1 LSHQKTKKEVIKM
14 TAQEAL
20 KRNEKS
26 QWLKVWQ
33 VDDTCP
39 SLLSLFYVES
49 EDGKIA
55 YKCCISDQ
63 GDFCNCGDF
72 VSRSKNDPQF
82 KCKHLLAVMNSI
94 PKDEVLEAH
103 FLEKRKPK
111 LDERFIKTI
120 DGKDFVLY
128 AGLLDLSHQKN
139 LISIDVEL
147 LQYPSKENDHTA
159 VCKAIAKTAT
169 GGIFVDLGDANFQ
182 NCNAKVA
189 KHIIRLSSTRAKA
202 RCLRDLTNI
211 GMTCLEELGDF
222 NEVIGEDETGKF
234 IRKDNIKKFPAKQ
247 VKAAQPGNG
256 DGRKSKHENPIP
268 SHENGQMVVQPDTS
282 VLSPAEAPANKEAAE
297 RTDSKPGKVS
307 KVPVTDNANVPAE
320 TKPQTEKKTK
330 AAKSDNGNGKSKE
343 KAVPVMSEAQKNA
356 LYNLSRRRGI
366 SVEELENLSMK
377 TFNMPLENLTSA
389 DASTF
394 IRTLQ
399 QSA

>member
-1 LSHQKTKKEVIKM
+1 M
-14 TAQEAL
+14 TAQEAQ
-20 KRNEKS
+20 KRNEKA
-26 QWLKVWQ
+26 QNLRVWQ
-33 VDDTCP
+33 VDDTW
-39 SLLSLFYVES
+39 FYVES

-63 GDFCNCGDF
+63 GDCCNCGDF
-72 VSRSKNDPQF
+72 AQRSNKDPQF

-94 PKDEVLEAH
+94 PRNEVLEAH
-103 FLEKRKPK
+103 ILEKRKSK

-128 AGLLDLSHQKN
+128 SGLLDLAHQKN

-147 LQYPSKENDHTA
+147 LQYPTKENDHTA

-169 GGIFVDLGDANFQ
+169 GGPFVDVGDANPQ

-189 KHIIRLSSTRAKA
+189 KHIIRMSSTRAKA

-222 NEVIGEDETGKF
+222 NEVIGEEETGKSM
-234 IRKDNIKKFPAKQ
+234 RKDNVKKFPGKQ
-247 VKAAQPGNG
+247 AKAASSGNG
-256 DGRKSKHENPIP
+256 DGKKVTTES
-268 SHENGQMVVQPDTS
+268 
-282 VLSPAEAPANKEAAE
+282 AEKESEKAPATVQTQGDKKPEKEVKGAE
-297 RTDSKPGKVS
+297 K
-307 KVPVTDNANVPAE
+307 E
-320 TKPQTEKKTK
+320 TKPSKK
-330 AAKSDNGNGKSKE
+330 SGNGNGKSKE
-343 KAVPVMSEAQKNA
+343 KAIPMMSEAQKNA
-356 LYNLSRRRGI
+356 LFNLSRRRGI
-366 SVEELENLSMK
+366 SVEELENLAMK
-377 TFNMPLENLTSA
+377 TFNMPLENLTLA